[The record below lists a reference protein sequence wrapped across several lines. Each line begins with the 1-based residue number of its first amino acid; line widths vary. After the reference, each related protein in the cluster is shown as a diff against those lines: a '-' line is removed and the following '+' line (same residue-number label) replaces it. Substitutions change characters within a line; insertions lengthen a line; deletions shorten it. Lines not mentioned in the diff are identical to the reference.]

1 MNDAAAKLIGHVT
14 DTRFED
20 LPEAALGA
28 ARTFVL
34 DSLGV
39 AVVGSAAP
47 WADRLVNIQA
57 RWGAGGDA
65 RSWVFG
71 DRLPAPAAA
80 FANAYQIHNSEFDC
94 IHEAA
99 VVHPMAV
106 TLPALLAVAEREG
119 GVTGRG
125 FMLAL
130 ILGVDVACH
139 IGVAARGKMRF
150 FRPAMAGAF
159 GAVAAIGK
167 LCGFNAAT
175 LRNAMGV
182 VYSQLCGTM
191 QAHHEGSVLLA
202 MQVGFNARNAVIA
215 CDMAADGVAAPTDM
229 LEGPYGYYAL
239 FEEGHDLTGA
249 LDALGAQW
257 RITEVAHKP
266 FPSGRATHGVIDALL
281 ALQAS
286 EGFAAADIAEIEAKV
301 PPLTHQLVSRAP
313 QENLSPNQAR
323 LCAAFAAARA
333 LQNRGLG
340 VADFLPAALTD
351 AATLD
356 LARRIAVTVD
366 DNPDP
371 NALTPVAV
379 TVTLRDGREFAASQ
393 SIIYGNPQ
401 KPMTRDAH
409 LAKFHTNWRAGAVAL
424 PAENADRLVAMID
437 DIETVS
443 DMRKLVDLMVG

>member
-1 MNDAAAKLIGHVT
+1 MSDPVARLSGHIT
-14 DTRFED
+14 KTRFED
-20 LPEAALGA
+20 LPDAALCA
-28 ARTFVL
+28 AKTFLL

-39 AVVGSAAP
+39 AVIGATAP
-47 WADRLVNIQA
+47 WADRLVALQA

-71 DRLPAPAAA
+71 DLLPAPAAA
-80 FANAYQIHNSEFDC
+80 MANAYLIHGCEFDC

-99 VVHPMAV
+99 IVHPMAV

-119 GVTGRG
+119 GASGRD
-125 FMLAL
+125 FLLAL

-167 LCGFNAAT
+167 LNGFDADT
-175 LRNAMGV
+175 IRNAMGV

-202 MQVGFNARNAVIA
+202 MQIGFNARNAVIA
-215 CDMAADGVAAPTDM
+215 CDMAAHGIIAPKDM

-249 LDALGAQW
+249 LGALGVQW
-257 RITEVAHKP
+257 RICDVAHKP
-266 FPSGRATHGVIDALL
+266 FPSGRATHGIIDALL
-281 ALQAS
+281 ELQAR
-286 EGFAAADIAEIEAKV
+286 EGFSAADVAGIEARI
-301 PPLTHQLVSRAP
+301 PPLTYQLVGRAP
-313 QENLSPNQAR
+313 RDAMSPNQAR

-333 LQNRGLG
+333 LQNRGLA
-340 VADFLPAALTD
+340 VADFQPAALAD
-351 AATLD
+351 RDTLN
-356 LARRIAVTVD
+356 LARRITLAMD

-371 NALTPVAV
+371 NALTPV
-379 TVTLRDGREFAASQ
+379 TVTLKLRDGREFTSSQ
-393 SIIYGNPQ
+393 SIVYGNPQ
-401 KPMTRDAH
+401 KPMTREAH
-409 LAKFHTNWRAGAVAL
+409 LAKFHANWRAAAMPPG
-424 PAENADRLVAMID
+424 NAARLVALVD
-437 DIETVS
+437 DIEAVS
-443 DMRKLVDLMVG
+443 DMRKLVDLMVR